1 MVANGL
7 GGVPRADPAAGVAL
21 QSLARES
28 SPPSAE
34 ELPTLDP
41 SRLSAAERARS
52 QQLLAAFK
60 SNPKLLPVLD
70 AIAGPPSAS
79 AQDRSTVNANVS
91 GNGTEGH
98 AMVPPSATQH

>member
-34 ELPTLDP
+34 ELPTVDP

-52 QQLLAAFK
+52 QQLLAAFR
-60 SNPKLLPVLD
+60 SNPKVLAVLD

-79 AQDRSTVNANVS
+79 AQDRATVNANVS
-91 GNGTEGH
+91 GNGNEGH

>member
-1 MVANGL
+1 VANGL
-7 GGVPRADPAAGVAL
+7 GGVPRDLAAGVAL
-21 QSLARES
+21 QSLAREA

-52 QQLLAAFK
+52 QQLLAEFK
-60 SNPKLLPVLD
+60 TNPKVLAVLD
-70 AIAGPPSAS
+70 AIAGPPSVS
-79 AQDRSTVNANVS
+79 AVDRSNVS
-91 GNGTEGH
+91 GNGTDGH